1 MQYWLM
7 KSEPEAFGIDD
18 LQRVGSEPWDGIR
31 NYQARNFMRDDM
43 QIGDQVLFYHSNCKP
58 PGIVGVAEIASKAY
72 PDPTQFDP
80 DDSHYDADSKPDAPR
95 WLLVD
100 VRIVRKLDGIISLE
114 QIKTHAD
121 QLDGLPLIRKGNRLS
136 IMPVRK
142 RHFDYLLQLDTE

>member
-1 MQYWLM
+1 M

-100 VRIVRKLDGIISLE
+100 VRFVRKLDGSISLA
-114 QIKTHAD
+114 QIKAHAD

-142 RHFDYLLQLDTE
+142 QHFDYLLQLDTE